1 MPEINKDQRY
11 RRQCDEGVNQSA
23 AHKDTEPIREIAHRF
38 REKRIDLPLADVG
51 GDLPF
56 VFCRRDEIA
65 HQNREQ
71 VIIDHRAIVVTVQ
84 PAASLFEDG
93 APEKNGAGQWNQREE
108 RAQEIIPAIN
118 KRVLQPKIKDADV
131 LVDLHGAKIRLLM
144 KAGAQ
149 EIQTL
154 IRCSGGL

>member
-1 MPEINKDQRY
+1 MKIDKYVSVFNLGLQNTFVY
-11 RRQCDEGVNQSA
+11 RWNYFLRA
-23 AHKDTEPIREIAHRF
+23 LFALI
-38 REKRIDLPLADVG
+38 PLAGTVFLWRAIFKERG
-51 GDLPF
+51 GGL
-56 VFCRRDEIA
+56 
-65 HQNREQ
+65 Q
-71 VIIDHRAIVVTVQ
+71 VRIDHRAIVVNVQ
-84 PAASLFEDG
+84 PATPLCENG
-93 APEKNGAGQWNQREE
+93 APEKNGTRQRNQREK